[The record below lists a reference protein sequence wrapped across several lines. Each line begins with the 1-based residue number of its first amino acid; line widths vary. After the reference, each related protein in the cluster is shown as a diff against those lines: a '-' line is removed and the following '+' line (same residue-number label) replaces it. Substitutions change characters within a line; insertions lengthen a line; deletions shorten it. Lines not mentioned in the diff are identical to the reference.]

1 MRTVLDEGFMIDGE
15 QLKIDVK
22 GMRQNFEQSHGEAF
36 ALSLSIAYPTTENV
50 VMLLQIAHQK
60 AFALSLN
67 AAVPTKETI
76 ADLVKKAHTEMLSL
90 NNAVE
95 KATPKT

>member
-1 MRTVLDEGFMIDGE
+1 MTVL
-15 QLKIDVK
+15 
-22 GMRQNFEQSHGEAF
+22 
-36 ALSLSIAYPTTENV
+36 
-50 VMLLQIAHQK
+50 LQTAHQK

-90 NNAVE
+90 NSAVE
-95 KATPKT
+95 KAAPKN